1 MICQDIMNIIKNYV
15 ITERNKDKFNEVV
28 KQINRIQHGT
38 DFIFLDEEL
47 PVHTIT
53 IKKKN
58 YDIEFS
64 YSENTTGKSI
74 SRGDTYFQ
82 IYGDYIDNPPQALQW
97 CKTDDLW
104 DYCCYASNDDDINN
118 LKEME
123 RNVINHFNSLKPMK
137 RTFRIKK

>member
-1 MICQDIMNIIKNYV
+1 MNIIKNYV
-15 ITERNKDKFNEVV
+15 IIERNKDKFNEVV
-28 KQINRIQHGT
+28 KQINQIQHET
-38 DFIFLDEEL
+38 DFIFYDEEM

-58 YDIEFS
+58 YNIEFS

-74 SRGDTYFQ
+74 SRGDTYFE

-97 CKTDDLW
+97 SKTDDLW
-104 DYCCYASNDDDINN
+104 DYCCYASNDDDINH

-123 RNVINHFNSLKPMK
+123 REVINYFNTLKPMK
-137 RTFRIKK
+137 RTIKIKK